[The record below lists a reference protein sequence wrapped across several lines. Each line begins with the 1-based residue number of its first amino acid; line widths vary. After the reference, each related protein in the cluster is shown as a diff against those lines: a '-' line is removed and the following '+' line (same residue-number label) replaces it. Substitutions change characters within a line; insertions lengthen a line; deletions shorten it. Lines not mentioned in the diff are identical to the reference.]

1 MPAGDICS
9 SSGFRAN
16 TMIHPITRYSAVLA
30 PLNRPVK
37 KPWNTSPAAAM
48 PHTIPN
54 SVHPSAPR
62 SVISMNG
69 V

>member
-1 MPAGDICS
+1 MWS
-9 SSGFRAN
+9 SSGFSAN
-16 TMIHPITRYSAVLA
+16 AMIHPIARYSAVLA

-48 PHTIPN
+48 PHTTPN
-54 SVHPSAPR
+54 SVQPNAPR
-62 SVISMNG
+62 SVISTNG